1 LEKSIY
7 YLDLNS
13 TSPRTARYIASI
25 LATNPGIRFLDGGII
40 GGLPHLKVASESE
53 SSQAMQTPSWH
64 CPNLILSGPNKI
76 PDPTLSQILNVHHL
90 GDQIGAATGLKMCF
104 GMNTKGFGAIVIQ
117 SFTTAYRL
125 GLLSELRE
133 YMRKYN
139 PMALQLAEK
148 GIVVMPPKAYK
159 WVYEMSEMAET
170 VAEDGGFGREL

>member
-1 LEKSIY
+1 LEKELY
-7 YLDLNS
+7 YLDLSS
-13 TSPRTARYIASI
+13 TPPRTARYIASI
-25 LATNPGIRFLDGGII
+25 LASNPGIRFLDGGII
-40 GGLPHLKVASESE
+40 GGLPHLKAASESDE
-53 SSQAMQTPSWH
+53 NKNTSSWH

-76 PDPTLSQILNVHHL
+76 SDPTLSQILNVHHL

-125 GLLSELRE
+125 GLLSELRG

-148 GIVVMPPKAYK
+148 GIVTMPPKAYR

-170 VAEDGGFGREL
+170 VAEDGGFEREL